1 MKVIVV
7 LCLLLVVSAVCYG
20 AAIKSDF
27 DGQQL
32 SADMGVNEVQEDQAC
47 GGGQGGGSGG
57 AGGGAGGDAGGDNTQ
72 NSQGRGGKGG
82 KGN

>member
-1 MKVIVV
+1 MKVIVA

-47 GGGQGGGSGG
+47 GGGQGGASGG
-57 AGGGAGGDAGGDNTQ
+57 DGGSTGGATGGGLH
-72 NSQGRGGKGG
+72 
-82 KGN
+82 